1 MLKLQMGS
9 GRNCRGED
17 WIGIKNI
24 IIMKIK
30 QLSVTNFRL
39 LDNITINVEDDI
51 TLIVGKNNTG
61 KTSLFEVI
69 NLFFDSKNKITFH
82 DFAFNSYGVFKECYE
97 KFELLDGLEEDK
109 RNELELIIIDE
120 IPRITLRIEVEYDKI
135 KDSLIN
141 ISEFISDLDD
151 AKSDV
156 SILFKFEP
164 KDTINLLKSF
174 DNRQVKEVGLID
186 WLNENINSFYT
197 LHVFGGDNLI
207 DDNVLAK
214 IQSIINFE
222 TIQASRKLDDTKMD
236 KNRSL
241 ALGFSDYYQNIN
253 SDNNE
258 DVENLKNTLK
268 EVSTDLDIKYEKVL
282 EKILEK
288 LKSFGVDKDI
298 NIPEIILKSKF
309 DPESIIRNNVK
320 YYYKSGGIELPEN
333 YNGLGYSNL
342 IFLVLKIVAFIEN
355 FKKNKA
361 NNTTEILTILI
372 EEPEAHL
379 HPQMQQVFVEQIRNT
394 IEKALK
400 DDGIQVQLI
409 ISTHSSHMV
418 AEAGLNVKRSFE
430 RIRYFNRYK
439 QKGKT
444 IIEVKDFNDFKHK
457 EKDTDTFRF
466 LKQYLNLHKCD
477 LFFADK
483 VIMVEGITEKIL
495 MPLFIRKVAPKLE
508 NEYVSIIEVGG
519 AYTHKFK
526 KFFKFLNTKVLIVTD
541 IDSIDPENSRK
552 ACKVDTLNSKTSNTT
567 LISWLPEKELISELL
582 LATTESKIDS
592 GIIRVAYQVTEDSH
606 TYTARSLEEAIINCN
621 KIFFTHSNEN
631 LTVKERFT
639 LLRNK
644 DLLEEPYALSPNSK
658 QKTDFTFDLLTFD
671 ESNEYLERKTWNVP
685 KYIKEGLEWLET
697 NEHLETVEAN

>member
-1 MLKLQMGS
+1 
-9 GRNCRGED
+9 
-17 WIGIKNI
+17 
-24 IIMKIK
+24 MKIK

-39 LDNITINVEDDI
+39 LDDITINVEDDL

-69 NLFFDSKNKITFH
+69 NLFFDSKSRITFH
-82 DFAFNSYGVFKECYE
+82 DFAFNSYDIFKLCYE
-97 KFELLDGLEEDK
+97 KYELLHALEEDK
-109 RNELELIIIDE
+109 KNELELTIINE
-120 IPRITLRIEVEYDKI
+120 IPRITLRIGVEYDKVR
-135 KDSLIN
+135 DSLIH

-164 KDTINLLKSF
+164 KDTINLFKSF
-174 DNRQVKEVGLID
+174 DNRLIKEVGLID
-186 WLNENINSFYT
+186 WLNENLSSLYT

-207 DDNVLAK
+207 DDNVLSK
-214 IQSIINFE
+214 IHSIINFQ
-222 TIQASRKLDDTKMD
+222 TIQASRKLDDTKLD

-241 ALGFSDYYQNIN
+241 ALGFSDYYQNIH

-258 DVENLKNTLK
+258 DVENLIKTLK
-268 EVSTDLDIKYEKVL
+268 DVSTDLDVKYEKVL

-298 NIPEIILKSKF
+298 NIPEIILKSRF

-355 FKKNKA
+355 FKKNKTKSTA
-361 NNTTEILTILI
+361 EILTILI

-379 HPQMQQVFVEQIRNT
+379 HPQMQQVFVQQVRET
-394 IEKALK
+394 IEKTLI

-439 QKGKT
+439 LDGKT
-444 IIEVKDFNDFKHK
+444 VIDVKDFNDFKK
-457 EKDTDTFRF
+457 IETDPDTFRF

-495 MPLFIRKVAPKLE
+495 MPLFIRKVATKLE

-526 KFFKFLNTKVLIVTD
+526 EFFKFLNTKVLIVTD
-541 IDSIDPENSRK
+541 IDSIDPANSRK
-552 ACKVDTLNSKTSNTT
+552 TCKVDTLNSKTSNPT

-621 KIFFTHSNEN
+621 KNFFTHSNEN
-631 LTVKERFT
+631 LTVKESFA

-644 DLLEEPYALSPNSK
+644 DLEEEPYALSPNSK

-671 ESNEYLERKTWNVP
+671 ESNEYLERNTWNVP
-685 KYIKEGLEWLET
+685 KYIKEGLQWLET
-697 NEHLETVEAN
+697 NEHLETAEAN

>member
-1 MLKLQMGS
+1 
-9 GRNCRGED
+9 
-17 WIGIKNI
+17 
-24 IIMKIK
+24 MKIK
-30 QLSVTNFRL
+30 QLSVKNFRL
-39 LDNITINVEDDI
+39 LDDITINVEDDI

-69 NLFFDSKNKITFH
+69 NLFFDSKNKISFH
-82 DFAFNSYGVFKECYE
+82 DFAFNSHDVFKLCHENY
-97 KFELLDGLEEDK
+97 KLLEGLDEDK
-109 RNELELIIIDE
+109 KNELELTIIDE
-120 IPRITLRIEVEYDKI
+120 IPRIILRIEVEYDKV

-164 KDTINLLKSF
+164 KDTINLFKSF
-174 DNRQVKEVGLID
+174 DNRTVNEVELID
-186 WLNENINSFYT
+186 WLNENISSFYT

-361 NNTTEILTILI
+361 NNTIEILTILI

-379 HPQMQQVFVEQIRNT
+379 HPQMQQVFVEQIRDT

-430 RIRYFNRYK
+430 RIRYFNRCK
-439 QKGKT
+439 QDGKT

-495 MPLFIRKVAPKLE
+495 MPLFIRKVAKKLE

-526 KFFKFLNTKVLIVTD
+526 EFFKFLNTKVLIVTD
-541 IDSIDPENSRK
+541 IDSIDPENDRK
-552 ACKVDTLNSKTSNTT
+552 ACKVDTLNSKTSNQT

-582 LATTESKIDS
+582 LATTELKIDS

-631 LTVKERFT
+631 LTVKEKFT

-697 NEHLETVEAN
+697 NEHLETIEVN